1 VAPNLTSSEDGLAG
15 YSDDELKVMIT
26 EGVRPDGSAMLPPRP
41 YGYLARMSPEDLDAL
56 ILYLRTIPPLPDAG

>member
-1 VAPNLTSSEDGLAG
+1 
-15 YSDDELKVMIT
+15 
-26 EGVRPDGSAMLPPRP
+26 MLPPMP